1 MKNQFLDENSE
12 IDVDGATEIAGAD
25 LLQTEMI
32 PGRLEEE
39 SEEFEQT
46 SVLPLE
52 SNDDD
57 ATAIGD
63 AIDGRFRILGVLGE
77 GGMGKVYRGIQL
89 SINRDVAI
97 KVVREEFAH
106 EPQLRARFEREA
118 QLISGF
124 THPNI
129 VRLVDFGESEGRLYL
144 AMEFVNGKP
153 LSDLFSR
160 KQLHP
165 RFAVEIIKQIASAL
179 TEAHGKGVVHRDL
192 KPDNVLLS
200 RVADGSVQL
209 KVLDFGVARTG
220 SSNLTAAGAVCGT
233 PEYMPPEQARGMT
246 VGSQAD
252 LYALGVMMFE
262 LLCGRP
268 PFEGGNAMSI
278 MIRHVKELPPRVRDL
293 APHVPEEI
301 EDVVASLLEKNPQD
315 RIQSAIMLCDTLDHL
330 MSQFGWNQSI
340 RIAEGPLNETV
351 AKWVYDGS
359 AIRAGGSTQSAS
371 LLPSP
376 NTSQGFT
383 AASNTPA
390 PQPQSQAP
398 SAMFSAMADRE
409 LSSFGASNEPLMLDQ
424 SVLDDRRNPPGAPT
438 PAAKPQAQPQ
448 MQRQEASRARTM
460 TEPSRPERTERPRAE
475 SHSGGHHASAR
486 SMPSA
491 PATNKANIILIG
503 LVGVLLVAAVVVGV
517 MVVQRNAGGPS
528 VDVAQLGTGEA
539 PNILMKIAAANWE
552 PAPVVTSTIGSVNI
566 QTSRVVKDGQE
577 LSVSIYTCQNEGEQK
592 TIFDSIFLPSMGY
605 TWDKMVV
612 LIEPRGDVPRSS
624 VEQVLGVVQAAHP
637 NGKTSVVGIR

>member
-25 LLQTEMI
+25 LLRTEML

-46 SVLPLE
+46 SVLPLDG
-52 SNDDD
+52 NDDD

-153 LSDLFSR
+153 LSDLFNR

-165 RFAVEIIKQIASAL
+165 RYAVEIIKQIASAL

-359 AIRAGGSTQSAS
+359 AIRAGGSSQSAS

-424 SVLDDRRNPPGAPT
+424 SILDDRRNPPATGAPT
-438 PAAKPQAQPQ
+438 PAAKHQAQPQPQPQ
-448 MQRQEASRARTM
+448 MQRQEGRARTM
-460 TEPSRPERTERPRAE
+460 TEPSRAERTERP
-475 SHSGGHHASAR
+475 SPAR
-486 SMPSA
+486 NVPSA
-491 PATNKANIILIG
+491 PASNKANIILTG
-503 LVGVLLVAAVVVGV
+503 VVVVLLIAAVIVGV
-517 MVVQRNAGGPS
+517 MVVQRSAGGPS
-528 VDVAQLGTGEA
+528 VDVAQLGTGQA
-539 PNILMKIAAANWE
+539 PQILMKIAAAKWE
-552 PAPVVTSTIGSVNI
+552 PAPVVTSTLGSVNI

-577 LSVSIYTCQNEGEQK
+577 LSVSIYTCQNEDEQK

-605 TWDKMVV
+605 TWDNMVV
-612 LIEPRGDVPRSS
+612 LIEPRGEVPRSS
-624 VEQVLGVVQAAHP
+624 VEQILGVVQAAYP

>member
-1 MKNQFLDENSE
+1 MKNHFLDENSE

-32 PGRLEEE
+32 PGRLDEE

-46 SVLPLE
+46 SVMPLE
-52 SNDDD
+52 NNDDD

-63 AIDGRFRILGVLGE
+63 AIDGRFRILGVIGE
-77 GGMGKVYRGIQL
+77 GGMGKVYRGVQL

-153 LSDLFSR
+153 LSNLFNR

-165 RFAVEIIKQIASAL
+165 RYALEIIKQIASAL
-179 TEAHGKGVVHRDL
+179 TEAHAKGVVHRDL

-246 VGSQAD
+246 VGSHAD
-252 LYALGVMMFE
+252 LYALGVMLFE

-301 EDVVASLLEKNPQD
+301 EEIVAALLEKDPGD
-315 RIQSAIMLCDTLDHL
+315 RIQSAIMLCDTLDHIV
-330 MSQFGWNQSI
+330 SQFGWNQPI
-340 RIAEGPLNETV
+340 RIADGPLNETV
-351 AKWVYDGS
+351 ARWVYDGS
-359 AIRAGGSTQSAS
+359 AIQAGSSSNSATH
-371 LLPSP
+371 LPSP
-376 NTSQGFT
+376 STSQGFS

-390 PQPQSQAP
+390 PQSQAP
-398 SAMFSAMADRE
+398 SSMFSAMADRE
-409 LSSFGASNEPLMLDQ
+409 LSNFGASNEPLMLDR
-424 SVLDDRRNPPGAPT
+424 SGLDDRRNVAPQ
-438 PAAKPQAQPQ
+438 PQAPRPEV
-448 MQRQEASRARTM
+448 QRPRTM
-460 TEPSRPERTERPRAE
+460 TEPSRPERSERPRVE
-475 SHSGGHHASAR
+475 SHSGGH
-486 SMPSA
+486 A
-491 PATNKANIILIG
+491 PARGVPGAPASNTANIILIG

-539 PNILMKIAAANWE
+539 PNILMKIAAAKWE

-577 LSVSIYTCQNEGEQK
+577 LSVSIYTCQNEDEQK

-605 TWDKMVV
+605 TWDNMVV